1 LAGLSEGVQEDRRC
15 DGGGVSRDW
24 SGCRRPRGMSGERKR
39 DGRAMGAEAGARD
52 RATGKACRIEG
63 GRRVVSGPARHR
75 ARGCCRLRCE
85 RATDDRRVGRDR
97 SKGGEGSIEGWRGI
111 DRRVARDRSKGGEGS
126 IDAPPDLGDGM
137 GTFRRIGRDG
147 SPEARGRVADGAGCV
162 EDGRP
167 VGRGKRGRPFMEG
180 WRGLARGSAR
190 SRLKG

>member
-1 LAGLSEGVQEDRRC
+1 MAGLSEGVQEDRRC

-97 SKGGEGSIEGWRGI
+97 SKGGEGSI
-111 DRRVARDRSKGGEGS
+111 
-126 IDAPPDLGDGM
+126 DAPPDLGDGM